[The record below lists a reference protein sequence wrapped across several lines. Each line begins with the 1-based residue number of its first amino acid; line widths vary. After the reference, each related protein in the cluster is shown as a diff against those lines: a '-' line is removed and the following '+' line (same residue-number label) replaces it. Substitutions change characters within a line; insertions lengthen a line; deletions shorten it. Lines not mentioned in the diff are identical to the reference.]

1 MLQDPEDGGALFRID
16 IVPAHEQVAV
26 PPNSDDLN
34 TADFDVVSADAHD
47 KPRPEASWRENPTV
61 ASVSPQA
68 VRMRMNTNLP
78 GPEMAP
84 NGTAAASAQVEAKGG
99 GATSGGGVQVL
110 FGGDVWS
117 GSMMVETRCCGLIS
131 GAAPLRPLAQPTTAS
146 CSDAPEESPALRRPA
161 LCRGV

>member
-1 MLQDPEDGGALFRID
+1 
-16 IVPAHEQVAV
+16 
-26 PPNSDDLN
+26 
-34 TADFDVVSADAHD
+34 
-47 KPRPEASWRENPTV
+47 
-61 ASVSPQA
+61 
-68 VRMRMNTNLP
+68 MRMNTNLP